1 MKNAQEHWIK
11 HIYSTL
17 SEARQI
23 PMWGSLP
30 SFDWEVFSSGLSESL
45 EIDDVAVSATAPE
58 WINSEKL
65 LTGLGSLGSKGSVEV
80 MKVSDLA
87 GQLLWIMSG
96 EDREKLTSLLLSS
109 SPIKGFTDPRFQAG
123 FYKYV
128 MLEVMN
134 CFEKIGSYPDLH
146 PRQVEEDIY
155 TENYCV
161 VPVCIK
167 IRGLAVWGKLAISAQ
182 LQGAIK
188 SHYAEK
194 LPSLATHPLASD
206 LDLSL
211 KLQVAN
217 TTLPLSAWQTVKN
230 GDCILLDRCSYD
242 PEQHK
247 GSVSILLE
255 ETPVFRAKL
264 KKNTLKILDY
274 AFYYEEEKTMA
285 DDLTPDEEPIEDDFT
300 EEKAFSESEEGQD
313 HLWSEKNGS
322 NVVSG
327 STEKLISSNEI
338 PLTLVVEVDRIRMS
352 LDKLLQLT
360 PGNVLELAVRPEQ
373 GVHVTIGG
381 KRVARAEL
389 IKLGDT
395 LGIKIL
401 QLGENAD

>member
-30 SFDWEVFSSGLSESL
+30 SFNWDAFSEALTTSL
-45 EIDDVAVSATAPE
+45 AIPDITVSAEAPE
-58 WINSEKL
+58 WINSDKFL
-65 LTGLGSLGSKGSVEV
+65 SGMGPDASVEV
-80 MKVSDLA
+80 MKVSALE
-87 GQLLWIMSG
+87 GQLLWVMAS
-96 EDREKLTSLLLSS
+96 EDREKICSLLLSS
-109 SPIKGFTDPRFQAG
+109 SSIKGFTDPRFQAG
-123 FYKYV
+123 FYKYILLQV
-128 MLEVMN
+128 MD
-134 CFEKIGSYPDLH
+134 CFEKAGSYSELH
-146 PRQVEEDIY
+146 PRLVDQDVHR
-155 TENYCV
+155 ENYCII
-161 VPVCIK
+161 PVSIN
-167 IRGLAVWGKLAISAQ
+167 IRGSKIWGKLAISAG

-194 LPSLATHPLASD
+194 LPSLKEHPLAQD
-206 LDLSL
+206 LSVSL
-211 KLQVAN
+211 KLQVGAA
-217 TTLPLSAWQTVKN
+217 TLPLSVWHTVKK

-247 GSVSILLE
+247 GSVSILIE

-285 DDLTPDEEPIEDDFT
+285 DDLTPDEEPIEDDFS
-300 EEKAFSESEEGQD
+300 EEAAFSESEEEQP
-313 HLWSEKNGS
+313 LWSEKNEQ
-322 NVVSG
+322 VS
-327 STEKLISSNEI
+327 SEQTEKLISSNEI

-373 GVHVTIGG
+373 GVHITVGG

-401 QLGENAD
+401 QLGERNE

>member
-11 HIYSTL
+11 HIYNTL

-30 SFDWEVFSSGLSESL
+30 SFDWDAFSEALTSSL
-45 EIDDVAVSATAPE
+45 AIPDITVSATAPE
-58 WINSEKL
+58 WINSDKFL
-65 LTGLGSLGSKGSVEV
+65 SGMGPDASVEV
-80 MKVSDLA
+80 MKVSALE
-87 GQLLWIMSG
+87 GQLLWVMAS
-96 EDREKLTSLLLSS
+96 EDREKLSSLLLSS
-109 SPIKGFTDPRFQAG
+109 SNVKGFTDPRFQAG

-128 MLEVMN
+128 LLQVMD
-134 CFEKIGSYPDLH
+134 CFEKAGSYSELH
-146 PRQVEEDIY
+146 PRLVEEDVHS
-155 TENYCV
+155 ENYGI

-167 IRGLAVWGKLAISAQ
+167 IKGSTVWGKLAISAG

-194 LPSLATHPLASD
+194 LPSLKEHPLAQD
-206 LDLSL
+206 LSVSL
-211 KLQVAN
+211 KLEVGG
-217 TTLPLSAWQTVKN
+217 TTLPLSVWHTVKK

-285 DDLTPDEEPIEDDFT
+285 DDLTPEEEPIEDDFSN
-300 EEKAFSESEEGQD
+300 EEAFSESEEAMQEEEQP
-313 HLWSEKNGS
+313 LWSEKNEQAS
-322 NVVSG
+322 SDQ
-327 STEKLISSNEI
+327 TEKLISSNEI

-373 GVHVTIGG
+373 GVHVTVGG

-401 QLGENAD
+401 QLGERNE